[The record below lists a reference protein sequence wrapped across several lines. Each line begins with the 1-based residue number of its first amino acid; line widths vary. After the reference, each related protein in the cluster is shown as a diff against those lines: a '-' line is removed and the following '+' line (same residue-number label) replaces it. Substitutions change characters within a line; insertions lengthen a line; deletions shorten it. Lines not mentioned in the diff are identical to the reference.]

1 MPVNECC
8 VCHCIEVGCRT
19 RVKCCLQRIAPCR
32 TLNFGVFDQRLFK
45 DTAEGVVSKPQP
57 SFACAQIAVLLHRN
71 PIGGVVNQMLLFASG
86 GSFAYDTTAGI
97 VFVTITIAL
106 RKVVIDGVLTPL
118 YKLCGAFGRH
128 DPCQASAIVINIMRK
143 HRIDRAVVVSELSFF
158 ANRALLLVGID
169 DRYGPVLIRSF
180 HNG

>member
-1 MPVNECC
+1 
-8 VCHCIEVGCRT
+8 
-19 RVKCCLQRIAPCR
+19 
-32 TLNFGVFDQRLFK
+32 
-45 DTAEGVVSKPQP
+45 
-57 SFACAQIAVLLHRN
+57 
-71 PIGGVVNQMLLFASG
+71 MLLFASG

-118 YKLCGAFGRH
+118 YKFCGTFGRH
-128 DPCQASAIVINIMRK
+128 DPCQASAIVINIMRE
-143 HRIDRAVVVSELSFF
+143 HRIDRAVVVSESSFF

>member
-1 MPVNECC
+1 M
-8 VCHCIEVGCRT
+8 R
-19 RVKCCLQRIAPCR
+19 LQRIAPCR

-57 SFACAQIAVLLHRN
+57 SFAYAQIAVLLHRN

-118 YKLCGAFGRH
+118 YKLCGTFGRH
-128 DPCQASAIVINIMRK
+128 DPCQASAIVINIM
-143 HRIDRAVVVSELSFF
+143 L
-158 ANRALLLVGID
+158 
-169 DRYGPVLIRSF
+169 
-180 HNG
+180 